1 MPNLPSQRTIL
12 SGVSLV
18 LSLVLLGPPLLLQ
31 SPTQKTQNSIPAHS
45 LSKTRHWQTTP
56 STFSSKPAPSIFFGY
71 RASLRL
77 VALRLQNPST
87 IWQNPPAKPATSA
100 TKPACIFRALTDK
113 TCVNFLSISAANY
126 WHAATRHFKKL
137 TCNPCETRGKF
148 AISAR
153 LFYPFRGVPRLAS
166 RSPSA
171 ICRRAAWPVAAV
183 TPPLTPSVA
192 QGHPPRLA
200 CPSLASF
207 PAISLPGRC
216 VRRATLDW
224 ARCVAYCGRFCA
236 RQRGCPG

>member
-31 SPTQKTQNSIPAHS
+31 SPTQKTQISIPAHP
-45 LSKTRHWQTTP
+45 LSKTRHWQSTP
-56 STFSSKPAPSIFFGY
+56 ATFSSKPAPSIFFGY

-183 TPPLTPSVA
+183 YATSNTLCRPGPPPS
-192 QGHPPRLA
+192 PRLPFLGVLP
-200 CPSLASF
+200 CHQSPWSVR
-207 PAISLPGRC
+207 PARH
-216 VRRATLDW
+216 A
-224 ARCVAYCGRFCA
+224 
-236 RQRGCPG
+236 